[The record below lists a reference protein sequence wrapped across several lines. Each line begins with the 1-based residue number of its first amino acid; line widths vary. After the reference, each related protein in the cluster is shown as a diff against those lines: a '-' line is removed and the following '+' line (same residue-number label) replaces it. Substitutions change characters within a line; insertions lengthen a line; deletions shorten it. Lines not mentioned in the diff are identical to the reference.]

1 MYPLSDA
8 TVRPKAAPEITV
20 PQPEEAGETWARST
34 QVRRTLKDA
43 VPAAWF
49 QPNNAYG
56 WSVTLRVIVP
66 LVLALALCPYV
77 YARFSWWSFFL
88 LVPLVGTALY
98 KLQFVLHDC
107 AHKSLFETK
116 RWNEQVGAVCGWL
129 AGANFPVYRHI
140 HWRHHRFNGELV
152 DPQLPD
158 YLDDRPV
165 SKAEYGWF
173 LLSPLVGGRILGY
186 LRREMGSLFGVQPV
200 TTAAVKGGEKVPRIG
215 LGWVAIVV
223 ATQLAIATLATGG
236 WRYPVL
242 ALVYPLGAAF
252 IALFLSRLRTIAEH
266 HQAFEGKVDDFSRS
280 HHPAILDRVF
290 LYDAHFNYHF
300 EHHIFPHMP
309 SNRLGEFSRRF
320 GAQFHGPDTQA
331 KSMFGT
337 IVRFMS
343 QPR

>member
-1 MYPLSDA
+1 MYPVSDA
-8 TVRPKAAPEITV
+8 TVQPQVTPEITRR
-20 PQPEEAGETWARST
+20 QPEEAGETWAHST

-49 QPNNAYG
+49 QSSDAYG
-56 WSVTLRVIVP
+56 WSVTLRVLVP
-66 LVLALALCPYV
+66 LILVLALCPYV
-77 YARFSWWSFFL
+77 YALFSPWSFFL

-116 RWNEQVGAVCGWL
+116 LRNEQVGTVCGWL

-140 HWRHHRFNGELV
+140 HWRHHRFNGQAV

-165 SKAEYGWF
+165 SAAEYGWF

-186 LRREMGSLFGVQPV
+186 LRREMGSLFGVKSAVAP
-200 TTAAVKGGEKVPRIG
+200 TMKAAEKVPRIG
-215 LGWVAIVV
+215 RGWVATVI
-223 ATQLAIATLATGG
+223 ATQVAIATLATGG

-266 HQAFEGKVDDFSRS
+266 HQTFEDKVDDFSRS
-280 HHPAILDRVF
+280 HRPAILDRVF
-290 LYDAHFNYHF
+290 LYDANFNYHF

-309 SNRLGEFSRRF
+309 SNRLGEFSRQF
-320 GAQFHGPDTQA
+320 GVEFHGPNTMGG
-331 KSMFGT
+331 SMFGT

-343 QPR
+343 KPR